1 MSDIMRWRYGDTSPV
16 VMAVEAETV
25 VQIGDLVYLDNGA
38 VKPASAAEDL
48 ESEEANQGF
57 LHDGFVGV
65 AMQRSRAGDVSPIR
79 IATSGVFEFGC
90 AALTFEVGDLIGGK
104 EAAGGTQLENQVV
117 AKVDATNLAIGRCVR
132 RSPDAT
138 TSVLVDIVSTVV
150 KGGPMPP
157 PPAE

>member
-1 MSDIMRWRYGDTSPV
+1 MSDNMRWRYGDTSPV
-16 VMAVEAETV
+16 VMAVGADTIIE
-25 VQIGDLVYLDNGA
+25 IGDLVYLDNGQ

-48 ESEEANQGF
+48 ESESANQAF

-65 AMQRSRAGDVSPIR
+65 AMQRSRAGDTKPIR
-79 IATSGVFEFGC
+79 VATSGVFEFAC

-104 EAAGGTQLENQVV
+104 EAAGGTQLEDQVV

-132 RSPDAT
+132 QAPTAT
-138 TSVLVDIVSTVV
+138 TRVLVDIVSTIV

-157 PPAE
+157 PAE